1 MVRLQTQFRD
11 LLQQVVDEFVQHGEL
26 RADALDPLRAVIAA
40 IQERGEAFNEVLRR
54 LGFTTE
60 QLNEQFSRLV
70 YNIPQGYRVERA
82 IFEAAPPRIPAL
94 AAGGIV
100 TRPTL
105 ARVGEAGPEA
115 VVPLDRGGI
124 GGVYVHIERMEVQ
137 DGRDFGRRLDEELRR
152 RGLVRAGNVTAWGG
166 RRR

>member
-1 MVRLQTQFRD
+1 LEQTIRDALIRAWVASDEMLRLQEQFGD
-11 LLQQVVDEFVQHGEL
+11 LLDEVVQQFIEHGEL
-26 RADALDPLRAVIAA
+26 RADALDPLRVVIAA

-60 QLNEQFSRLV
+60 ELNEQFSRMI

-100 TRPTL
+100 TRPTVAL
-105 ARVGEAGPEA
+105 VGEAGPEA
-115 VVPLDRGGI
+115 VVPL
-124 GGVYVHIERMEVQ
+124 
-137 DGRDFGRRLDEELRR
+137 
-152 RGLVRAGNVTAWGG
+152 
-166 RRR
+166 